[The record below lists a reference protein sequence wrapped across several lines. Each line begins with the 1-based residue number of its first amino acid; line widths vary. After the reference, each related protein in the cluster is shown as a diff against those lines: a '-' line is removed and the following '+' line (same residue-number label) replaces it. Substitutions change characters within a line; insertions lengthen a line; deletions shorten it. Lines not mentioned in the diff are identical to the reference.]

1 MAAFFQWV
9 RQTSE
14 HHLMLDAQDRV
25 GRKLG
30 AQLPARPRGT
40 EIFWR
45 RVYVPVFHRLPQSVR
60 DAMIW
65 AAVPHTQAAAELW
78 THIARRLRAQP
89 RAEALTIAAVAYCL
103 LSDTIRAGIAIECN
117 EEAAVRCQ
125 VHRLAIQRQCGGA

>member
-1 MAAFFQWV
+1 MAGFFQWV

-30 AQLPARPRGT
+30 AGRPAPPRGA

-60 DAMIW
+60 DTM
-65 AAVPHTQAAAELW
+65 
-78 THIARRLRAQP
+78 IARMPGSHRQRWPAEPPLRGP
-89 RAEALTIAAVAYCL
+89 AV
-103 LSDTIRAGIAIECN
+103 
-117 EEAAVRCQ
+117 
-125 VHRLAIQRQCGGA
+125 